1 MPEIFINIIPKGII
15 IVIVSQRGVPHV
27 CRFSDLALDPGD

>member
-15 IVIVSQRGVPHV
+15 IVSQRGVPHV